1 MAQITVGNIISL
13 GVGLLV
19 LAYVMYCLINQKFWN
34 RRVNGWG
41 ERDEYPKIFML
52 NIVIGTL
59 IVLWTILSALLPKSF

>member
-1 MAQITVGNIISL
+1 MAQITVGSIISL

-59 IVLWTILSALLPKSF
+59 IVLWTILSVLFKSF

>member
-1 MAQITVGNIISL
+1 MAEITVGNSISL

-41 ERDEYPKIFML
+41 TRDEHPKIFML
-52 NIVIGTL
+52 NIVLGTL
-59 IVLWTILSALLPKSF
+59 IVIWTIVSALIKSL